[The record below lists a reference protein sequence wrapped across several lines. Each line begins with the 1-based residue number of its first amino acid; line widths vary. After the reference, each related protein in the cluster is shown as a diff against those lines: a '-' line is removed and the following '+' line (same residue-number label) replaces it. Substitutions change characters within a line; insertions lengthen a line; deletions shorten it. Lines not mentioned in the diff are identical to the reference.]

1 MDKTLNQIDEIL
13 DIVEAFGIVA
23 DDILSMNF
31 QNRLPVDVGPAKFEL
46 DITLHS
52 NRPIADV
59 MRSKYKFDVAH
70 LLPRTQV
77 TAHHLDGGVYTIN
90 IVLV

>member
-1 MDKTLNQIDEIL
+1 MAKTLNQIDEIL

-23 DDILSMNF
+23 DDILSLNF
-31 QNRLPVDVGPAKFEL
+31 QNRLPVDASLSKFEL

-52 NRPIADV
+52 NRPIANALQS
-59 MRSKYKFDVAH
+59 RYKFDVAH

-77 TAHHLDGGVYTIN
+77 TAHHLDGNVYTIN

>member
-1 MDKTLNQIDEIL
+1 MAKTLNQIDEIL

-31 QNRLPVDVGPAKFEL
+31 ENKLPVSGGPAQFEL
-46 DITLHS
+46 NITLHS

-59 MRSKYKFDVAH
+59 MRSKYKFEVQH

-90 IVLV
+90 IVLI